1 MFTSLRR
8 VGLWLLKVSCSC
20 CEHTT
25 DCQGRGPVGGVCS
38 PLGCAAP
45 AWSPR
50 WYTPVRVWRGSGGLL
65 EGSAVQLAVQPR
77 RRSVPIWAACVWWV
91 LRLVGAVLLVPLPR
105 AAQRAAPRRWLM
117 HDDRGVQRR
126 GLSPGTARVPLVPRR
141 ASPARCSHLRLH
153 ESNDAL
159 VALMRSPATRPFVPG
174 RAPLP

>member
-1 MFTSLRR
+1 MQQFPVYKPNCGL

-25 DCQGRGPVGGVCS
+25 DCQGRGAVGGVCG

-91 LRLVGAVLLVPLPR
+91 LWGRCYWCLPSLARLCVCRNWSRFRLRCCCDGEWVVGE
-105 AAQRAAPRRWLM
+105 RWCSVYVVA
-117 HDDRGVQRR
+117 GA
-126 GLSPGTARVPLVPRR
+126 PGT
-141 ASPARCSHLRLH
+141 
-153 ESNDAL
+153 
-159 VALMRSPATRPFVPG
+159 G
-174 RAPLP
+174 RALGLCRIWSAAR